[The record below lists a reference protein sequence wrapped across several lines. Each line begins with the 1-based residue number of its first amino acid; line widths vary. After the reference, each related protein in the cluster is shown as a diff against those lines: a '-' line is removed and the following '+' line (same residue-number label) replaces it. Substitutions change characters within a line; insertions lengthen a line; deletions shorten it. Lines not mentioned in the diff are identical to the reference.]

1 MRVLSTVLIVLAAG
15 AVPHLEQSTIK
26 VQTELVR
33 VDVLVEQNGTPVA
46 GLTAADFL
54 VEDNG
59 IAQRVSLLRET
70 EDVTVSTIL
79 DVSGSMTPQ
88 KLTNAG
94 AGIRAVTAALE
105 SRDRHALYAFAGEVR
120 RIVPPQGAEVVT
132 ADAIA
137 RARRETSTAQTSLF
151 DALFAAIVQNDV
163 ASGPKMAAVLTDGL
177 NNTSWLSAQS
187 VIDAAIRHET
197 VIYPVA
203 VGNDQTVQFR
213 TGLPP
218 IVSNDG
224 VQVLQVIA
232 DRTGGRVI
240 HADWSKDLGP
250 VFDSLIREFRQR
262 YILAFTPERV
272 ATRDGWHTLEVKLRK
287 RSGRVHARSGYWS
300 R

>member
-15 AVPHLEQSTIK
+15 AVPHLQQSTIK

-33 VDVLVEQNGTPVA
+33 IDVLVEQNGAPVA
-46 GLTAADFL
+46 GLTAADFV

-59 IAQRVSLLRET
+59 IAQRVSVLRET

-88 KLTNAG
+88 KLNNAG
-94 AGIRAVTAALE
+94 AGIRAVLAALTK
-105 SRDRHALYAFAGEVR
+105 SDRHALYAFAGDVR
-120 RIVPPQGAEVVT
+120 RIASPQGGDVLT
-132 ADAIA
+132 ADAIT
-137 RARRETSTAQTSLF
+137 RARRETSTSHTSLF

-163 ASGPKMAAVLTDGL
+163 ASGPKMAAVLTDGR

-187 VIDAAIRHET
+187 AIDAAIRHET

-203 VGNDQTVQFR
+203 VGEDSSAAAFGVPPLAADD
-213 TGLPP
+213 GLRL
-218 IVSNDG
+218 
-224 VQVLQVIA
+224 LQVIA

-240 HADWSKDLGP
+240 HADWSKDLSP
-250 VFDSLIREFRQR
+250 VFDALIREFRQR

-272 ATRDGWHTLEVKLRK
+272 PTHDGWHTLEVKLRK